1 MVQDV
6 MSILTPAPEIRD
18 SLNITAAQVFD
29 MAFVEIREFVG
40 VISLDLAAL
49 LFGCCRKIWY
59 NSKTEFCAISACL
72 HQCIGLQSAVHYSN
86 CLSCWPSAL
95 LCVSID

>member
-49 LFGCCRKIWY
+49 LFGCCQKIWY

-72 HQCIGLQSAVHYSN
+72 HQCIGFTER
-86 CLSCWPSAL
+86 CAL
-95 LCVSID
+95 E